1 MKSAPRSFLIALTV
15 LSGSWLVQGLVEAQ
29 APEQQ
34 IVSDAAEALGG
45 RDRILAVRTLL
56 IEGQGKDFSF
66 GQGARP
72 DEMGSESD
80 PWKVTG
86 YKRAYDL
93 ASGRSRFE
101 QTRVSLDAFYA
112 GPDPGKSVQ
121 GIDGMVVYDVGETG
135 NASRV
140 WNRLAMEGRRADVLR
155 HPLLLLRVALAP
167 DAKLANGRTQGSERL
182 VDISVA
188 GGPTVTLAIDAATKR
203 PTRVVHVTDVP
214 LIGDAPIETR
224 FADYRTV
231 DGPAATDPLHH
242 AGRSMA
248 ERRHSHPEANGEW
261 RRRQSRRAR
270 ERGVSDAAVRAGA
283 DSSRGRRGRQ
293 GHLVHDR
300 TDSQQRSG

>member
-1 MKSAPRSFLIALTV
+1 MFRVWSRHRH
-15 LSGSWLVQGLVEAQ
+15 
-29 APEQQ
+29 PEQQ

-72 DEMGSESD
+72 DEMGSEWD
-80 PWKVTG
+80 TWKVTG
-86 YKRAYDL
+86 YKRAYNL
-93 ASGRSRFE
+93 ASGRWRFE

-140 WNRLAMEGRRADVLR
+140 WNRLAIEEGRRADVLR
-155 HPLLLLRVALAP
+155 HPLMLLRVALAP

-188 GGPTVTLAIDAATKR
+188 GGQTVTLAMSAATKR
-203 PTRVVHVTDVP
+203 PTRVVHVADVS
-214 LIGDAPIETR
+214 LIGD
-224 FADYRTV
+224 
-231 DGPAATDPLHH
+231 
-242 AGRSMA
+242 
-248 ERRHSHPEANGEW
+248 
-261 RRRQSRRAR
+261 
-270 ERGVSDAAVRAGA
+270 VSNRDAVRRLSNG
-283 DSSRGRRGRQ
+283 
-293 GHLVHDR
+293 
-300 TDSQQRSG
+300 